1 MATRKSSIFIG
12 TSIALTSLVVGMV
25 LASRLD
31 LTPASLARDINAP
44 AVNSAPI
51 DGPLDATTFR
61 NIAKDASPSVV
72 SIIVTGRRDL
82 PNVPNELEEFF
93 GFQFPWGNR
102 NGRGQQAPREQPYQ
116 GAGSGF
122 IIDKAGYVLTN
133 NHVVAGADEIRVV
146 LSTMGVLDDG
156 LPARIVGRDVLTDS
170 ALLQI
175 TELPDEPLVE
185 SKFGD
190 SEQIAPG
197 DWVMAIGNPF
207 RFSNTVTV
215 GVVSAV
221 GRVAPGLNPQPGRDL
236 PYIQTDAAI
245 NQGNSGG
252 PLLNIRGEVVG
263 VNTAIVTGNGSPLG
277 MGGGGNIGIGFAVPI
292 NTVRDIL
299 PQLREGNVVRG
310 RIGVYVDKR
319 EITADDAA
327 ALRLPSAGGALVTTT
342 EDDGPADAAGIEP
355 GDVIVEFNGEPIDN
369 SDDLVSTVSATR
381 PGTSAQVRVIRNGTP
396 TTLTVRVDELNPIA
410 EEASAAAERRD
421 AETGFGMS
429 VAPITPQIARSLPNG
444 RGGAIVTDVD
454 QTGAAARS
462 GIFPSD
468 VILKVGGRDVSNLQQ
483 VTEALSAV
491 PSGQAVPVLV
501 WRPNERGDGGSET
514 FILLR
519 KN

>member
-1 MATRKSSIFIG
+1 
-12 TSIALTSLVVGMV
+12 MV

-31 LTPASLARDINAP
+31 LTPDSLARDVSVP
-44 AVNSAPI
+44 VVNSAPI

-61 NIAKDASPSVV
+61 NIAQNASPSVV
-72 SIIVTGRRDL
+72 SIIVTGRRNLPSGPDL
-82 PNVPNELEEFF
+82 EDLF
-93 GFQFPWGNR
+93 GFQLPWGNR
-102 NGRGQQAPREQPYQ
+102 NGRGQQEPRQQPFQ

-122 IIDKAGYVLTN
+122 IIDRAGYVLTN

-146 LSTMGVLDDG
+146 LSNMGVTDDG

-170 ALLQI
+170 ALIQI
-175 TELPDEPLVE
+175 TDLPDDPLVE
-185 SKFGD
+185 AKFGD
-190 SEQIAPG
+190 SDQMAPG

-263 VNTAIVTGNGSPLG
+263 INTAIVTDGSPILG
-277 MGGGGNIGIGFAVPI
+277 SGGGNIGIGFAVPI
-292 NTVRDIL
+292 NTIVDVL

-310 RIGVYVDKR
+310 RIGVSVDKR
-319 EITADDAA
+319 DITADDAT
-327 ALRLPSAGGALVTTT
+327 ALKLPSAGGALVISV
-342 EDDGPADAAGIEP
+342 EDGAPAEAAGIEP
-355 GDVIVEFNGEPIDN
+355 GDVIVEFNGEPIED
-369 SDDLVSTVSATR
+369 SSDLVATVSGTK
-381 PGTSAQVRVIRNGTP
+381 PGTSARVNVIRNGTP
-396 TTLTVRVDELNPIA
+396 TTLTITVGELNPVA
-410 EEASAAAERRD
+410 DEVRASDAASE

-429 VAPITPQIARSLPNG
+429 IAPVNPRIARFLPNG

-462 GIFPSD
+462 GVLPND
-468 VILKVGGRDVSNLQQ
+468 VILKVAGRDVTSLTE
-483 VTEALSAV
+483 VTNALRSV
-491 PSGQAVPVLV
+491 ESGQAVPVLV
-501 WRPNERGDGGSET
+501 WRPNKDDQNGTET
-514 FILLR
+514 FLLLR